1 MSKRASPRHM
11 STKSTAQHVSAFLDE
26 WQATTMMVQER
37 VGRSDSAFLR
47 EIVVLEGMDRAN
59 CVSKA
64 GNSHL
69 DAAAATLLLREG
81 LAAKLSRQTARKAL
95 LRGLSEHLPK
105 AVKTRRL
112 SEYAI
117 VEKARAFLA
126 AHPRDNGHYLF
137 PVVFAHRAKE
147 TDFRI
152 GAARIVARPVL
163 EAELAEAWGRHDAP
177 DDEWA
182 QRLGDD
188 WKRHAQSFDHFITV
202 EVVGHEERMAWPV
215 ARDAAECL
223 LNLIRMYFGY
233 DAMDDVRIGDGYLWQ
248 ETRSAMRL
256 TSDGHICLS
265 TSLGGG
271 RSHLEDGWTEPFD
284 RHLGHFARLLSDV
297 VTWHTVQ
304 DGKPDALLERLTY
317 FNRLISEAYAE
328 PHHPIRL
335 VRLVAALEALTLVG
349 DKDKAHNLAH
359 RCGCT
364 GGSGDPEAY
373 CRIYGAVREAYR
385 WRNAVVHGDAPRD
398 GEVMRAF
405 RRLERHILDIYLGLL
420 SLHAVIAN
428 AARPRSI
435 GALRREFGARVDMFF
450 WSPSLAT

>member
-1 MSKRASPRHM
+1 M
-11 STKSTAQHVSAFLDE
+11 STKSTAQHVIAFLDE
-26 WQATTMMVQER
+26 WQATTVIVHER
-37 VGRSDSAFLR
+37 VGRGDSAFLK
-47 EIVVLEGMDRAN
+47 EIVLLEGMDRAN

-69 DAAAATLLLREG
+69 DAAAETLLLREG
-81 LAAKLSRQTARKAL
+81 LAGKLSRHTARKAL
-95 LRGLSEHLPK
+95 LRGLSEHLSK
-105 AVKTRRL
+105 ALETRRL
-112 SEYAI
+112 SEHAI
-117 VEKARAFLA
+117 IEKARAFLA
-126 AHPRDNGHYLF
+126 AHPRDDGLYLF
-137 PVVFAHRAKE
+137 PVVFAHRPKE

-163 EAELAEAWGRHDAP
+163 EAELAYAWGRHDAP
-177 DDEWA
+177 EDEWA
-182 QRLGDD
+182 RRLGDD

-202 EVVGHEERMAWPV
+202 EIAGHEKRMAWPV

-223 LNLIRMYFGY
+223 LNLIRMFYGY
-233 DAMDDVRIGDGYLWQ
+233 DAMGDVRIGDGYLWQ

-265 TSLGGG
+265 TSFGDG

-284 RHLGHFARLLSDV
+284 RHLGHFARLLNDV

-317 FNRLISEAYAE
+317 FNRLIAEAYAE

-335 VRLVAALEALTLVG
+335 VRLVAALEALSLVG

-359 RCGCT
+359 RYGCA

-373 CRIYGAVREAYR
+373 CRTYDAVCEAYR
-385 WRNAVVHGDAPRD
+385 WRNAVVHGDAPPH
-398 GEVMRAF
+398 GEVMRAY

-420 SLHAVIAN
+420 SLHAGIAN

-435 GALRREFGARVDMFF
+435 GALRREFGARVDTFF